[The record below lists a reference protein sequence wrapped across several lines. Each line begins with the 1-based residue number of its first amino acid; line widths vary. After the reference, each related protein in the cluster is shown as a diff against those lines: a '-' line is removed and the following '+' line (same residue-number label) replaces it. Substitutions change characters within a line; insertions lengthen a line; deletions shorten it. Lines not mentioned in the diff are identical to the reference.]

1 MDPHLTDDARRVIAD
16 LGPLNQRFA
25 GKTILLTGAAGFLG
39 SHFLHYFL
47 ALNDSCLAGQ
57 PCRLIAWDN
66 FARGAPPWLESI
78 PPRPDLLC
86 ERRDIVQ
93 KQALAPVDFIIHA
106 ASIASP
112 VFYRKHP
119 IQTMDA
125 NVTGLRHLLD
135 AAVARPVESFLFF
148 STSEIYGDPDPA
160 NIPTRETYRGNVS
173 CTGPRSCYDE
183 SKRYGETLCV
193 NFWQVHHVP
202 VKIVRPFNN
211 YGPGLK
217 ISDRRVL
224 PDFFRDVLAGRNLV
238 LLSDGRATRTFCYIS
253 DAINGYLRALLSGH
267 QGESFNIGA
276 DAPEISM
283 RALAE
288 MVVKISG
295 QHLRVEHRQS
305 DDPKYLTDNP
315 QRRCPSLE
323 KSRRLLAYE
332 PRVPLPTGLERMYQ
346 YYLANPFAEDK

>member
-183 SKRYGETLCV
+183 SKRYGETLCA